1 MLSARDVTL
10 SFGPRTVLAGPPST
24 SARRRNA
31 KSDESDK
38 NITFAGKQGT
48 GNLSA
53 ARDPRPQLASA
64 VGVDH
69 TLDVRT
75 LAR

>member
-38 NITFAGKQGT
+38 NITFAGEQGT

-53 ARDPRPQLASA
+53 LVTHDRRLASA